1 MSSLTNIKTVVKTSN
16 KINKSLTNII
26 TGLTKSDIVSYGSHL
41 NHVLYAIEVL
51 LEFFKDCPFWV
62 GAMFARLESGRKVKF
77 YLDVFVFLSVFF
89 SF

>member
-41 NHVLYAIEVL
+41 NHILYAIEVL
-51 LEFFKDCPFWV
+51 LEFFKDCPFLV
-62 GAMFARLESGRKVKF
+62 GATFTRLEGGRKVKF
-77 YLDVFVFLSVFF
+77 YLDVFVFLYVFF

>member
-1 MSSLTNIKTVVKTSN
+1 MSSLTNIKTVVT
-16 KINKSLTNII
+16 LTNII

>member
-41 NHVLYAIEVL
+41 NHILYAIEVL
-51 LEFFKDCPFWV
+51 LEFFKDCSFLV
-62 GAMFARLESGRKVKF
+62 SATFARLEGGRKVKF
-77 YLDVFVFLSVFF
+77 YLDVFVFLNVFF